1 MTRAFASKN
10 RSVLMENEV
19 TILTREKI
27 VVMPFVIRVL
37 SSDMFV
43 SACLSG
49 IMQSSFCKQ
58 FW

>member
-1 MTRAFASKN
+1 
-10 RSVLMENEV
+10 MENEV